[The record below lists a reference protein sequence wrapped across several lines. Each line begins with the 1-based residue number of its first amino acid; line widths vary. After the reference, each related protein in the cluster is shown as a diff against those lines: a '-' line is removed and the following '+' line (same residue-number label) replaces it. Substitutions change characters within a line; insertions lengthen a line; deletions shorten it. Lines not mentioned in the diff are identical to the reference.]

1 MREKIKSLKDKSA
14 VLLAVDPHEVWS
26 AKYLLKE
33 TGMTTEDL
41 SFPLLMDP
49 TLTTSAEYGVATQM
63 RIHTE
68 WSNRPATFVVD
79 RDGIIRF
86 MKKGNSFADRPS
98 ADTIVKE
105 IAKLSN

>member
-1 MREKIKSLKDKSA
+1 MNSVKDQSA

-33 TGMTTEDL
+33 TGLTTDDL

-49 TLTTSAEYGVATQM
+49 TLTTSAEYGVVTQM

-68 WSNRPATFVVD
+68 WSNRPATFVID
-79 RDGIIRF
+79 REGIIQY
-86 MKKGNSFADRPS
+86 MKKGNSFADRPT
-98 ADTIVKE
+98 ADQIIKE
-105 IAKLSN
+105 IADLAK